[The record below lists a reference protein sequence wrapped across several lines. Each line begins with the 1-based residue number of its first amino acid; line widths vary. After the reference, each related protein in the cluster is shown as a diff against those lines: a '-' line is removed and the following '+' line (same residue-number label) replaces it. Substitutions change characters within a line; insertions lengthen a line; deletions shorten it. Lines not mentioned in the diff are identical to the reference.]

1 MKKSLFLVSC
11 MAAGLLASCE
21 KDPDMGQL
29 DADLVV
35 YTDHDGEADFS
46 KYATYY
52 LPDSILEAGSVH
64 ASYWTD
70 DNAQAL
76 INEVESQMSRL
87 GYQRITD
94 PLQKDL
100 ADVGVQ
106 LSYIE
111 ETNTVISGGWG
122 GGYWG
127 GWWDPFYW
135 GAGWGGWYY
144 PYPVTYSYDTQALV
158 MEMVDLTDKEGEE
171 AHRQIP
177 VVWYASASGFQFGNN
192 RVNMQLL
199 LEGVNQAFSQSA
211 YLSTND

>member
-1 MKKSLFLVSC
+1 MKKNLFMAFGIIALMSL
-11 MAAGLLASCE
+11 AACE

-29 DADLVV
+29 DSDLVV
-35 YTDHDGEADFS
+35 YTDHDNSVDFS
-46 KYATYY
+46 KYVTYY
-52 LPDSILEAGSVH
+52 LPDSILEAGDIH

-70 DNAQAL
+70 NNARA
-76 INEVESQMSRL
+76 IVGEVENQMNRL

-94 PLQKDL
+94 PTQKGN

-106 LSYIE
+106 LSYVSQ
-111 ETNTVISGGWG
+111 TNTVIS

-144 PYPVTYSYDTQALV
+144 PYPVSYSYDTQALIL
-158 MEMVDLTDKEGEE
+158 EMVDLTGQD
-171 AHRQIP
+171 ADNNQRQIP
-177 VVWYASASGFQFGNN
+177 VVWYASASGFQFGSN

-199 LEGVNQAFSQSA
+199 LDGVDQAFSQSA
-211 YLSTND
+211 YLSTNK